1 MAILSTFLT
10 QAHKYDLETASLL
23 RASASS
29 KYKYPEFI
37 ATLLTSPY
45 KDDVA
50 IYAAK
55 EIGFFITYKRMI
67 EEPTE
72 EELSILPLL
81 HECLPLLPSYQRNK
95 IILAKFKWPELTDQR
110 LIVLKECLS
119 SLPTQP
125 TNTKLPSRNA
135 FYKLAAECDS
145 SLLPLSDS
153 YLLSELEA
161 LPEERRTIVLTQWF
175 ENTDFA
181 ELADRMFSKL
191 YM

>member
-110 LIVLKECLS
+110 LIALKECLS
-119 SLPTQP
+119 SLQQTQP
-125 TNTKLPSRNA
+125 TKTPTKKE
-135 FYKLAAECDS
+135 FYNLAAACDP
-145 SLLPLSDS
+145 SLL
-153 YLLSELEA
+153 LLPNDKLYDQIKA
-161 LPEERRTIVLTQWF
+161 LNEEERTIIFTQWF
-175 ENTDFA
+175 GNESFS
-181 ELADRMFSKL
+181 EIADRIFNAL